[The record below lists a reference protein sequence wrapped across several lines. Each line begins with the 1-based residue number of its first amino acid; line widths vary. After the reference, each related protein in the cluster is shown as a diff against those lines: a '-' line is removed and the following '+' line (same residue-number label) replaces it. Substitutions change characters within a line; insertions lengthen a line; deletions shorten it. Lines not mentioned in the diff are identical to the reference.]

1 MDDQGGY
8 RVDSFSLPLRS
19 NQNASITAIEF
30 MTFHHEVLAAFCKYS
45 VELNY
50 NTLIVSPSGGINKA
64 IRRFAAGSFEQLKEL
79 ARLNHAEFNILVSD
93 DSQAIE
99 PHFRAA
105 DALFIGTI
113 PPPSKHTQARRP
125 NSRQSRYEQMLLTIR
140 EALKCSKLVYIV
152 MHKPQEDAARLIGS
166 LKQNECAKISAI
178 YLSKETAEFSRKAFP
193 NRFRSELIMPA
204 IGLYTLSG
212 ENLKAA
218 SIDGITMVVAG
229 EISSKRRNYKSLAK
243 LNNHRE
249 WLRSQKV
256 LIKVVGRIKLESWY
270 EKVFRLFA
278 LPASWLFILKY
289 PNLSSLWIGGS
300 LDLSLTKYSKVSDQC
315 LANSIINSSC
325 LLDLKRQHYSSC
337 GQTTGAVG
345 LAMTYEKPLIALET
359 IAAIIPSDEHT
370 TSRQSLQAHIEEET
384 QELITQKNILVGL
397 FRQQLKEEIGE
408 QYQLRTR

>member
-1 MDDQGGY
+1 MDDQGDYG
-8 RVDSFSLPLRS
+8 VESFSLPQRF
-19 NQNASITAIEF
+19 NQNATIAAIEF

-45 VELNY
+45 VELSY
-50 NTLIVSPSGGINKA
+50 NTLIVSPSTGINKA
-64 IRRFAAGSFEQLKEL
+64 IERFAAGSFEQLKEL
-79 ARLNHAEFNILVSD
+79 ARVNHAEFNIIVSD

-113 PPPSKHTQARRP
+113 PPASKHTQIGLT

-152 MHKPQEDAARLIGS
+152 MHKPQEDAARLIAS

-178 YLSKETAEFSRKAFP
+178 YLSKETAEYSRKAFP
-193 NRFRSELIMPA
+193 NQFRSELIMPA
-204 IGLYTLSG
+204 IGLYNLPG
-212 ENLKAA
+212 ENLKTA
-218 SIDGITMVVAG
+218 SNDGLTMVVAG
-229 EISSKRRNYKSLAK
+229 EISSKRRNYESLAK

-256 LIKVVGRIKLESWY
+256 LIKIVGRIKLESWY

-300 LDLSLTKYSKVSDQC
+300 LDLSLTRYSKVSDQC
-315 LANSIINSSC
+315 LANSITNSSC

-345 LAMTYEKPLIALET
+345 LAMTHEKPLITLET
-359 IAAIIPSDEHT
+359 ITAIIPSDKQK
-370 TSRQSLQAHIEEET
+370 SSQQSLQLHIEEET
-384 QELITQKNILVGL
+384 QELITQKNTLVSL